1 MTDEV
6 LNPAAADN
14 GERED
19 ARGEEQAPPEVTL
32 QIESGAANGLG
43 DTGPGFGAAE
53 HEQPAAEAPSP
64 NPEPASVVSTATA
77 PLPQGG
83 GTAPRGEDLNFGG
96 DDYTRSFPS
105 LNEGDVVK

>member
-19 ARGEEQAPPEVTL
+19 AGGEEQAPPQEVTL
-32 QIESGAANGLG
+32 QIESGAANGVG

-53 HEQPAAEAPSP
+53 NEQPAASEAPSP
-64 NPEPASVVSTATA
+64 NPETASVVSTATA

-83 GTAPRGEDLNFGG
+83 GTAPRGEDLNCGG
-96 DDYTRSFPS
+96 HHYTRSRPAPY
-105 LNEGDVVK
+105 ER